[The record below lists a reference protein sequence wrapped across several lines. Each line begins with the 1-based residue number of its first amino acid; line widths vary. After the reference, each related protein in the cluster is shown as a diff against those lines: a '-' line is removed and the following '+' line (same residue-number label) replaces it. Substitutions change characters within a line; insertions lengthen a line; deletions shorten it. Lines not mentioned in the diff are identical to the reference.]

1 MFITKQNFGEK
12 ENIISL
18 CHEEYYDASGSNF
31 KRSRKEERHK
41 TLITRECASLHLFH
55 AVLIFFFCLKKWQLS
70 HVQKLHKNRL
80 SCTALKKKMCDQLL
94 SSDISNKHPLMPL
107 KFHYYT
113 PGDNLVLQVAWV
125 PFSLDYHQES

>member
-1 MFITKQNFGEK
+1 MEVFITKQNFGEE

-55 AVLIFFFCLKKWQLS
+55 AVLIFFFAS
-70 HVQKLHKNRL
+70 KNGNCVMYRSFIKTGL
-80 SCTALKKKMCDQLL
+80 VALL
-94 SSDISNKHPLMPL
+94 
-107 KFHYYT
+107 
-113 PGDNLVLQVAWV
+113 
-125 PFSLDYHQES
+125 